1 MVSGV
6 CEYGYRRR
14 GKIRGS
20 AGRGYREEKKRRR
33 GIGIMKGIMKCNQT
47 RQRYKEMQR
56 KGTTAWHHVEVSP
69 LTNIINVLKYG

>member
-14 GKIRGS
+14 GEIRGS

-33 GIGIMKGIMKCNQT
+33 GIGIMKGIKKCNET
-47 RQRYKEMQR
+47 RQRL
-56 KGTTAWHHVEVSP
+56 GTMLGSAH
-69 LTNIINVLKYG
+69 